1 MVERKKKERQYLTA
15 VKSLTCSV
23 TFCRQHR
30 YCSDSSRPDRR
41 TPTDC
46 YRILQAGPFL
56 VRRRPITELCGNL
69 KNKRSIYQKSY
80 NIDIVLFYNRKYDL
94 PKAVG
99 VQLTPASSLWE
110 HDWFPHSFF
119 NRQKARLS
127 SDPLQSGSM
136 FREVPL
142 ACPNQAST

>member
-1 MVERKKKERQYLTA
+1 MVERKKRQYSTA
-15 VKSLTCSV
+15 VKTLTCSV
-23 TFCRQHR
+23 TCCRQHR
-30 YCSDSSRPDRR
+30 YCSDSSRPDR
-41 TPTDC
+41 TNPTDR
-46 YRILQAGPFL
+46 YRILPADPFL
-56 VRRRPITELCGNL
+56 VRRRPITVQCGIL
-69 KNKRSIYQKSY
+69 KNKRSIYQTSY
-80 NIDIVLFYNRKYDL
+80 NIDILLFYNRQYDL
-94 PKAVG
+94 PKAVW

-119 NRQKARLS
+119 NRQKARLN